1 MDLNNFGN
9 LDKFVKDN
17 FRLFDC
23 NSTEYSIKKQREA
36 FKSKNQPV
44 PKKLYS
50 SKEISDKIQKLFDDY
65 YSNNDQFI
73 LDIYR
78 RKHFDKGKTY
88 EELINNTQGLELSQN
103 KLNIK
108 LSEEDKSIPIIFV
121 SEHFDDPK
129 KEVNQ
134 IDDLETFVEN
144 NIVAFTAQPSRFQKN
159 KLNELAKGIVMKG
172 AQLHYSQDIERYLK
186 EQFDKLDAN
195 QLDDIFKRYESGETL
210 NKISKYYAVEL
221 ITHKKSIEAYLIHES
236 FNKLKNCISDEDAL
250 VDNIAD
256 VFSNVTNIDRIRTD
270 LKKIISRFL
279 PLILSNGFPDNI
291 TNVDSG
297 IMVANAGDSAQ
308 FIFIARAILAGFDS
322 SNVDVRSSR
331 YDCIVEYKGKIF
343 RVQVKGISQDKVYY
357 KDRDRGGAGIDHQ
370 NVRNRGRRITSN
382 DCDIYAAVDKKT
394 GIVYLIPIKYLEDN
408 KDKDSENIQ
417 DIIKYRENSKIF
429 SELVE

>member
-144 NIVAFTAQPSRFQKN
+144 NIVAFTAQPSRFQKIN
-159 KLNELAKGIVMKG
+159 
-172 AQLHYSQDIERYLK
+172 
-186 EQFDKLDAN
+186 
-195 QLDDIFKRYESGETL
+195 
-210 NKISKYYAVEL
+210 
-221 ITHKKSIEAYLIHES
+221 
-236 FNKLKNCISDEDAL
+236 
-250 VDNIAD
+250 
-256 VFSNVTNIDRIRTD
+256 
-270 LKKIISRFL
+270 
-279 PLILSNGFPDNI
+279 
-291 TNVDSG
+291 
-297 IMVANAGDSAQ
+297 
-308 FIFIARAILAGFDS
+308 
-322 SNVDVRSSR
+322 
-331 YDCIVEYKGKIF
+331 
-343 RVQVKGISQDKVYY
+343 
-357 KDRDRGGAGIDHQ
+357 
-370 NVRNRGRRITSN
+370 
-382 DCDIYAAVDKKT
+382 
-394 GIVYLIPIKYLEDN
+394 
-408 KDKDSENIQ
+408 
-417 DIIKYRENSKIF
+417 
-429 SELVE
+429 